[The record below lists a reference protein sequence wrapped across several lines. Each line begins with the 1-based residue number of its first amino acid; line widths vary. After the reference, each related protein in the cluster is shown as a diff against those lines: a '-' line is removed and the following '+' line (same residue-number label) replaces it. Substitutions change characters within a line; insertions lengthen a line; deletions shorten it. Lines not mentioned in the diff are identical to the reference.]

1 MKLLFLVLVAAN
13 LALFAWQ
20 RGAFGPMPESGREP
34 GRLTQQIEPDKVR
47 ALTPAEAQTR
57 REQAQRMAALP
68 AGVEVDLSAGIAC
81 VEFGDFAEAQVAR
94 VRPRLEA
101 LALPESP
108 QTRPV
113 ELPGWTMVYVPPF
126 KTRAEAERAAARM
139 REQGVRELV
148 VMGENTALR
157 FGIALGSFRTQEAAS
172 KHVADLAKMGV
183 TGARMSDKPS
193 TLPGVRFVLRS
204 VSAAA
209 GSTLL
214 AMQQENAGSRLTACT
229 EGR

>member
-1 MKLLFLVLVAAN
+1 
-13 LALFAWQ
+13 
-20 RGAFGPMPESGREP
+20 
-34 GRLTQQIEPDKVR
+34 
-47 ALTPAEAQTR
+47 
-57 REQAQRMAALP
+57 
-68 AGVEVDLSAGIAC
+68 
-81 VEFGDFAEAQVAR
+81 